1 MTQTGHLHN
10 RRSFTGILRDLLIH
24 PFRVFP
30 DLRGETLLSA
40 FLFFCTVLL
49 ISTGIGM
56 ALVIA
61 EVKTS
66 GTPQGIF
73 MAGSGATVPDVLT
86 LVSAGVIAML
96 AYIVLVVLFAV
107 LMHAAAWML
116 GAKGGAGQS
125 YKVLFYSQAPALLFG
140 WIPGIGILFQIYSF
154 FLGITGVSQVQRISW
169 WSALAAFLFTVL
181 LGILCRATIP
191 W

>member
-1 MTQTGHLHN
+1 MTQTGYLHD
-10 RRSFTGILRDLLIH
+10 RRSFAGIFRDLLIH

-30 DLRGETLLSA
+30 DLRGETLSSA
-40 FLFFCTVLL
+40 FIFFCTVLL

-56 ALVIA
+56 ALVLA

-73 MAGSGATVPDVLT
+73 VAGSGATVPDVLT
-86 LVSAGVIAML
+86 LVSAGMIAML
-96 AYIVLVVLFAV
+96 AYIVLIIIFAV

-125 YKVLFYSQAPALLFG
+125 YKVLFYAQAPALLFA
-140 WIPGIGILFQIYSF
+140 WIPKIGILFLIYAI

-169 WSALAAFLFTVL
+169 WSALAAFLFPVFLAVL
-181 LGILCRATIP
+181 GKILTP

>member
-1 MTQTGHLHN
+1 MTQTGHLHD
-10 RRSFTGILRDLLIH
+10 RRSFVGIFRDLLIH

-30 DLRGETLLSA
+30 DLRGETLQSA

-56 ALVIA
+56 ALVVA

-96 AYIVLVVLFAV
+96 VYIVLIILFAV

-140 WIPGIGILFQIYSF
+140 WIPVIGVLFLIYSI

-169 WSALAAFLFTVL
+169 WTALVAFLFPL
-181 LGILCRATIP
+181 FLGILCKVLIP
-191 W
+191 